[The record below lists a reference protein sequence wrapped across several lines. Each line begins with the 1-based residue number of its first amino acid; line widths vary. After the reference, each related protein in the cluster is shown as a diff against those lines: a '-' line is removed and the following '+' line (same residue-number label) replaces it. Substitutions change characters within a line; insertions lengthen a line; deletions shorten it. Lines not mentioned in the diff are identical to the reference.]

1 MEQLF
6 DIHESLGSALNARHR
21 GHADRDPGEWQRKH
35 FCQNAKLI
43 PDDAERVCLGREEKQ
58 SYRGL
63 HTKHNIR
70 ELVVGR
76 ADQGCI
82 EEIGG
87 LSMLERLELSYPVTA
102 SDLSPLLALHS
113 LQHLAIDSPRKIA
126 DFSPL
131 LKLPALRKLMI
142 ENAKLLSD
150 IEWLHE
156 AHELEVIGIEGGM
169 DSPAKIPSLGPLAG
183 LRSLQAFLATST
195 RLADKDLTPLAKCPS
210 LRFIGIARVA
220 PQAEFQRL
228 MQARPDIHCSWFDPD
243 TWKATSLRAC

>member
-1 MEQLF
+1 MDQHF
-6 DIHESLGSALNARHR
+6 DVHRTLGSALNARYR

-35 FCQNAKLI
+35 FYKDAKLI
-43 PDDAERVCLGREEKQ
+43 PDDAERVCLGREDKQ

-63 HTKHNIR
+63 SSKRHIR
-70 ELVVGR
+70 ELIVSH

-82 EEIGG
+82 EEVGC
-87 LSMLERLELSYPVTA
+87 LPKLERLELSYPVTA
-102 SDLSPLLALHS
+102 SDLSPLLDLHS
-113 LQHLAIDSPRKIA
+113 LQHLEINSPRKIS

-142 ENAKLLSD
+142 ENAKLLCD

-195 RLADKDLTPLAKCPS
+195 RLTDKNLMPLAKCPS
-210 LRFIGIARVA
+210 LRFLGIARVA
-220 PQAEFQRL
+220 PQFEFQRL
-228 MQARPDIHCSWFDPD
+228 MQARPDVHCSWFDPD
-243 TWKATSLRAC
+243 NWKSSRLRAC